1 MKKQFRFMFF
11 PAVVFLS
18 IIACSTSPTAPVSSM
33 PSTAPSGES
42 TASVS
47 SSSQSTQP
55 SLPPM
60 KPGTYPQKIQAGG
73 VVRTYILHVPPGY
86 DGTKALPLVFILHGF
101 GGNAASMVKLTGMN
115 DKADQENF
123 FVAYLNGTEGTNTDK
138 GVSGLA
144 WNNGLTPELNMTVD
158 DVAFVR
164 DLLKHLEGQL
174 YVDSHRV
181 YAAGFS
187 NGAMMAHRLGAELP
201 DLLAGVAVVEGTIG
215 LAQSDGNF
223 VTTPTPI
230 GPIAVIIIH
239 GKQDMNLPYNGGQ
252 ATQGAGKLYAKSA
265 ADSVAFWVQA
275 DGCMGTPQQASETA
289 NVLVTDYRTCA
300 AGSEV
305 LFYTIVN
312 GQHEWPTL
320 QGHTKFSATD
330 AIWDFFSRHALP

>member
-1 MKKQFRFMFF
+1 M
-11 PAVVFLS
+11 
-18 IIACSTSPTAPVSSM
+18 
-33 PSTAPSGES
+33 
-42 TASVS
+42 
-47 SSSQSTQP
+47 
-55 SLPPM
+55 
-60 KPGTYPQKIQAGG
+60 
-73 VVRTYILHVPPGY
+73 VRTYILHVPPGY